1 MKKYLF
7 LIIIFL
13 IAYSLYVTQVQLHVD
28 NYSDV
33 VVAVTF
39 FFTLFSGFFITR
51 QNDRYTAVADE
62 ISNNDGLFSLLYRVS
77 GVVPRVQ
84 DKVREALRDHYQKIM
99 DSNNWAYHVLNPSNT
114 ITRIFKA
121 YSEVNDE
128 EREKLSQFGDAY
140 GSAFA
145 DIQVS
150 RKKSLMLFHQNLL
163 PLQWS
168 IIIILAIMMI
178 VAFNFIPTYSLLIDA
193 LKIFFGLSVLLVV
206 LLLKQLDNLTLFG
219 KDFNKKTANDIF
231 RILDEKDMS
240 ELGKLRKE

>member
-1 MKKYLF
+1 MKKYF
-7 LIIIFL
+7 FFIIIFL
-13 IAYSLYVTQVQLHVD
+13 IAYSLYVTQFQLKVD
-28 NYSDV
+28 NYSDI

-51 QNDRYTAVADE
+51 QNDRYTAVIDE

-121 YSEVNDE
+121 YSEVNNE

-140 GSAFA
+140 GGAFA

-150 RKKSLMLFHQNLL
+150 RKKILMLFHQNLL

-231 RILDEKDMS
+231 RILDEKDMA